1 MEACIVTRKRS
12 STSNCA
18 ARGVSRILCL
28 GNDLLAD
35 DSLGSVV
42 ATQVREWAPEE
53 VEVVSTSETGV
64 RLLDFILETDYLLV
78 IDTVTSG
85 TDPPGAISVYRE
97 EDFGA
102 IGGGSLHYIGLK
114 EVLMLG
120 RRLRLPVPKVVVLVV
135 VQAAD
140 CSTVGG
146 EMHPAVRAAL
156 PALVN
161 LCARPRPAL
170 EDLVKS
176 LNVGLEAAARSRRA
190 LARELA
196 KGASANAS
204 PRRTKR

>member
-1 MEACIVTRKRS
+1 VSRKRNS
-12 STSNCA
+12 ASNCA
-18 ARGVSRILCL
+18 ASGVSRILCL

-42 ATQVREWAPEE
+42 ARQVREWAPEE

-102 IGGGSLHYIGLK
+102 VGGGSLHYIGLK

-120 RRLRLPVPKVVVLVV
+120 RKLGLPVPKVVVLVV

-156 PALVN
+156 PALIN

-190 LARELA
+190 L
-196 KGASANAS
+196 
-204 PRRTKR
+204 RRGSSQSEPENGLPHRGES